1 MTSRAYRIG
10 AWGLAVAMAIVW
22 ALAWWPTRARTVA
35 QVWVGDVPGEG
46 RVWVEWPYGKK
57 AGEPRVWTV
66 GSLVPQAVPA
76 GEAPRRVISLR
87 VRPTRAPVE
96 IGLDRDV
103 DGSPVV
109 GVRLGDGTSRV
120 PERWRPVA
128 RIRERRAPAGWVWR
142 GWGARLV
149 PVVRWPEPLEPGP
162 AGRVLTDRVRRE
174 ASEYLVGTRRG
185 IWTES
190 FRRMFRRQPAWTR
203 TLSREWQLL
212 DVGQDVIGVLR
223 RDLLAEAGTGGASWR
238 GYLATGAGVWVGGRD
253 LFRLFRDDVDWKSR
267 LGPGFSAQLSAQGV
281 SGARGIEQR
290 LTTIVWADNG
300 LVLVAAQPGGTGDR
314 LVSAWWPAADLSGVL
329 SGLVPTGE
337 D

>member
-1 MTSRAYRIG
+1 M
-10 AWGLAVAMAIVW
+10 
-22 ALAWWPTRARTVA
+22 
-35 QVWVGDVPGEG
+35 
-46 RVWVEWPYGKK
+46 
-57 AGEPRVWTV
+57 
-66 GSLVPQAVPA
+66 
-76 GEAPRRVISLR
+76 
-87 VRPTRAPVE
+87 
-96 IGLDRDV
+96 
-103 DGSPVV
+103 
-109 GVRLGDGTSRV
+109 
-120 PERWRPVA
+120 
-128 RIRERRAPAGWVWR
+128 
-142 GWGARLV
+142 
-149 PVVRWPEPLEPGP
+149 
-162 AGRVLTDRVRRE
+162 
-174 ASEYLVGTRRG
+174 
-185 IWTES
+185 
-190 FRRMFRRQPAWTR
+190 
-203 TLSREWQLL
+203 
-212 DVGQDVIGVLR
+212 LR